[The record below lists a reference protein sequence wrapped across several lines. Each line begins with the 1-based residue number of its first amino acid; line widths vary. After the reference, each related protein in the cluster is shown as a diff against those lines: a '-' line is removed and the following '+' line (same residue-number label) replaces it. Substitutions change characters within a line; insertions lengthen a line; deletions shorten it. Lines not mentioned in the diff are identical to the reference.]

1 MLLTKSKRNTPLIT
15 TNQQE
20 KNPAIFETMYWLE
33 TEHDALSRLEGLFF
47 MIKFL
52 RCLEPATEIGL
63 WMPRHMYIW

>member
-33 TEHDALSRLEGLFF
+33 TEHDALSRLKGLF
-47 MIKFL
+47 
-52 RCLEPATEIGL
+52 L
-63 WMPRHMYIW
+63 WLSFWDV